1 MKYVYKV
8 DTPADGLVG
17 MFSSMKKAIKQAM
30 WEVEDLKTDESN
42 AMELVSLSADRTWVR
57 FYGNRIDMQ
66 LHATVS
72 RYCVE

>member
-1 MKYVYKV
+1 M
-8 DTPADGLVG
+8 DTPADGLIG
-17 MFSSMKKAIKQAM
+17 MFSSMKKAVKQAM
-30 WEVEDLKTDESN
+30 REVEDLKTDESN
-42 AMELVSLSADRTWVR
+42 AMELVSLSADRNWVR